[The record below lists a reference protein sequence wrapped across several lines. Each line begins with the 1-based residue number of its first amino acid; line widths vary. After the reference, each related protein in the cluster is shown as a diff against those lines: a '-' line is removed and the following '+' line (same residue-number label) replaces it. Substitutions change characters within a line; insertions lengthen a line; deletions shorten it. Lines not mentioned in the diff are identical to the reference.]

1 MPVHE
6 RLQQSLVDGHS
17 LPPLRFLTRLGAY
30 LFADPLGVAL
40 DYALYTHAPTTRW
53 SRWLR
58 RSPAHRLGLLRHPLL
73 MHLYVGLG
81 GLYRHL

>member
-17 LPPLRFLTRLGAY
+17 LPPLRFLARLSRY
-30 LFADPLGVAL
+30 LIADPLGVAL
-40 DYALYTHAPTTRW
+40 DHALYPHAPTTRRPW
-53 SRWLR
+53 RLG
-58 RSPAHRLGLLRHPLL
+58 RSLAHRLGFLRHMLL